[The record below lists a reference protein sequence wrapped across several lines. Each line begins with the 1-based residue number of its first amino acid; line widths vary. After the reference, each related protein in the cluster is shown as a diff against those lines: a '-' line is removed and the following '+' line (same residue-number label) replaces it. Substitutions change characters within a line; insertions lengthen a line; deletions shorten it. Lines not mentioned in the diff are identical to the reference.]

1 MEYIITVDEQDRETG
16 YIEKLEAHK
25 QGVLHRAF
33 SILVFN
39 KEGEIL
45 LQKRNKDKYHSPGLW
60 TNTCCSHQRVGE
72 QLSEAITRRLME
84 EMGFVCELKE
94 LFHFIYKTQFD
105 DGLTEYE
112 LDHVFIGEYNGVI
125 AINEE
130 EVEEYKWVTYPQLQE
145 DMKEYPE
152 NYTYWFKILMD
163 NSKMKNF
170 LQSKL

>member
-33 SILVFN
+33 SILVLN
-39 KEGEIL
+39 KQGEIL

-72 QLSEAITRRLME
+72 ELTEAVTRRLME

-94 LFHFIYKTQFD
+94 LFHFIYKTRFD
-105 DGLTEYE
+105 DGLTEHE
-112 LDHVFIGEYNGVI
+112 LDHVFIGEYDGEI

-130 EVEEYKWVTYPQLQE
+130 EVEEYKWVPYSWLEE
-145 DMKEYPE
+145 DMKEHPE
-152 NYTYWFKILMD
+152 HYTYWFKILMD
-163 NSKMKNF
+163 HSEMRKF
-170 LQSKL
+170 LQLKS